1 MYTAYHLTESKTWMN
16 EQNSE
21 VRRDFWDEIAKTCT
35 QNTKETKINTVFDIR
50 GLFPQTHKHSLRDL
64 WGSFAN

>member
-1 MYTAYHLTESKTWMN
+1 MYIAYHLTESKTWMN

-35 QNTKETKINTVFDIR
+35 KIQR
-50 GLFPQTHKHSLRDL
+50 KQK
-64 WGSFAN
+64 